1 MKKLLT
7 VVFALAL
14 VASVFVVGCSG
25 GASASTDELVVVMGG
40 EAVTLDPHGQNDQ
53 PSSRVRKQ
61 IYNTLVTQNEQMEV
75 VPGLATS
82 WEITDGGQTLTL
94 KLREGV
100 KFHNGNDFNAEDV
113 KFSLERALA
122 SAHVKSIV
130 QAIDPNGITIIDD
143 YTVEIKMLY
152 PFAPILAHLAH
163 TAISIIDEEA
173 TTAGGDSYGQNP
185 VGTGPYKFVEW
196 IPGDSI
202 VLTRFDEYWD
212 EKAIIENVRMRVITE
227 NAARAIAVET
237 GDAHIVYDIAP
248 NDVARIE
255 ENNDLKMIRS
265 NNFSSAYVGFN
276 VQKEP
281 FNDVRVRQ
289 AINLALDMESI
300 VEAVYYGA
308 GSPSKG
314 PIVERVWAYNTD
326 LPGYGYDLEEAKR
339 LMAEAG
345 YADGFETTIWV
356 NDNQQRI
363 DIAEIAQSQLA
374 EIGITLNIEILEWAA
389 YLERTAAGEHEMYIL
404 GWVTVTGDPDYGLY
418 ATFHTESFGAAGNRS
433 FYSSP
438 RVDELL
444 TIGRTTGDPDARMD
458 AYKEAQEIIFADAP
472 WIFTWQ
478 GEDLNATSAN
488 VAGFVNNPAGHHRL
502 DTVYFSE

>member
-7 VVFALAL
+7 VVLALAL
-14 VASVFVVGCSG
+14 VALIGCS
-25 GASASTDELVVVMGG
+25 ANSTLSNDELVVVMGG

-61 IYNTLVTQNEQMEV
+61 IYNTLVTQNESMEI
-75 VPGLATS
+75 VPGLATE

-100 KFHNGNDFNAEDV
+100 TFHNGNDFNAEDV

-122 SAHVKSIV
+122 SAHVKNIV
-130 QAIDPNGITIIDD
+130 QAIDPNGITVIDD
-143 YTVEIKMLY
+143 YTVEIKMLF

-163 TAISIIDEEA
+163 TAISILDEEA
-173 TTAGGDSYGQNP
+173 TIAGGDDYGQNP
-185 VGTGPYKFVEW
+185 VGTGPYKFVSW
-196 IPGDSI
+196 TLGDSI
-202 VLTRFDEYWD
+202 ELTRFDEYWG
-212 EKAIIENVRMRVITE
+212 EKALIENVRMRVITE

-237 GDAHIVYDIAP
+237 GDAHIVYDVAP
-248 NDVARIE
+248 SDVARIE
-255 ENNDLKMIRS
+255 ANPELKMIRS
-265 NNFSSAYVGFN
+265 PNFSSQYIGFN

-281 FNDVRVRQ
+281 FDDVRVRQ
-289 AINLALDMESI
+289 AINLALDMDSI
-300 VEAVYYGA
+300 VEAVYFGT
-308 GSPSKG
+308 GSASKG
-314 PIVERVWAYNTD
+314 PIVESVWAYNTD
-326 LPGYGYDLEEAKR
+326 LPGYGYDVEAAKA
-339 LMAEAG
+339 LMVEAG

-356 NDNQQRI
+356 NENDQRI
-363 DIAEIAQSQLA
+363 QASEIIQAQLA

-389 YLERTAAGEHEMYIL
+389 YLERTSLGEHEIYYL

-433 FYSSP
+433 FYSNP

-444 TIGRTTGDPDARMD
+444 TAGRTTGDPDARMA
-458 AYKEAQEIIFADAP
+458 AYKEAQEIIFDEAP

-478 GEDLNATSAN
+478 GEDLNATRSN
-488 VAGFVNNPAGHHRL
+488 VAGFVNNPAGHHKL
-502 DTVYFSE
+502 ETVYFITE

>member
-25 GASASTDELVVVMGG
+25 GSSASSDELVVVMGG

-61 IYNTLVTQNEQMEV
+61 IYNTLVTQNEKMEV
-75 VPGLATS
+75 VPGLAES

-94 KLREGV
+94 ELREGV

-122 SAHVKSIV
+122 SAHVKNIV

-163 TAISIIDEEA
+163 TAISIVDEEA
-173 TTAGGDSYGQNP
+173 TIAGGDTYGQNP
-185 VGTGPYKFVEW
+185 VGTGPYKFVSW
-196 IPGDSI
+196 TPGDSI
-202 VLTRFDEYWD
+202 VLTRYDDYYG
-212 EKAIIENVRMRVITE
+212 EKAKIKDVRMRVITE

-248 NDVARIE
+248 NDISRIE
-255 ENNDLKMIRS
+255 SNADLKMIRS
-265 NNFSSAYVGFN
+265 GNFSSAYVGFN
-276 VQKEP
+276 VQQEP
-281 FNDVRVRQ
+281 FDDVRVRQ
-289 AINLALDMESI
+289 AINLALDMDSI
-300 VEAVYYGA
+300 IEAVYFGA

-314 PIVERVWAYNTD
+314 PIVEKVWAFNGD
-326 LPGYGYDLEEAKR
+326 LPGYGYDVEAAKA
-339 LMAEAG
+339 LMVEAG
-345 YADGFETTIWV
+345 YADGFETTVWV

-363 DIAEIAQSQLA
+363 DIAEIAQAQLA

-389 YLERTAAGEHEMYIL
+389 YLERTAAGEHEMFIL

-433 FYSSP
+433 FYSNA

-444 TIGRTTGDPDARMD
+444 TVGRTTGDPDARMA
-458 AYKEAQEIIFADAP
+458 AYLEVQEIIFEDAP

-478 GEDLNATSAN
+478 GEDLNATQAN
-488 VAGFVNNPAGHHRL
+488 VEGFVNNPAGHHAL
-502 DTVYFSE
+502 HTVYFSE